1 VQGYVEELVD
11 DHLLLLELTNCS
23 GPEHH
28 FGEGVLQYLITP
40 DDLAAG
46 RFDQVKSVLSG
57 Y

>member
-1 VQGYVEELVD
+1 VQGHVEELVE
-11 DHLLLLELTNCS
+11 DHLLLLELGSGS

-40 DDLAAG
+40 EDLAAG
-46 RFDQVKSVLSG
+46 RFDRVKAVLSS